1 MNLWTSRAH
10 ELRTAQARILADALL
25 SIDPNDPPDPKV
37 YRTTAG
43 GDTRK
48 LRGIP
53 AIGPGV
59 AGHIPG
65 TNPGDIR

>member
-1 MNLWTSRAH
+1 MPTFPLQHRHAELDANLTRQEAKIRQETSPLVHTPTPGA
-10 ELRTAQARILADALL
+10 TA
-25 SIDPNDPPDPKV
+25 P
-37 YRTTAG
+37 

-53 AIGPGV
+53 AIARGV

-65 TNPGDIR
+65 TNPTDVR